1 MITQKFLHPQVKT
14 TAPDKFRVRPSSG
27 TISSLQTASISVI
40 VQKGQLLQPMNKDK
54 FLVMSMPLPE
64 DNPLTTDEIS
74 NLWKGVNAGS
84 PEVEQHRLKCTV
96 PTSVAA
102 SLITGS
108 DHPNRKTGLC
118 QNSIDFMLLKS
129 ISHSFSVDGYYS
141 DTYITSASVPNLHT
155 NGTKAAQANAQLLNQ
170 HLQANVNQLNETVRH
185 LNNQIRTQQSLQ
197 WITIFVFVMISIAMV
212 YILKMEIQNSNS
224 QYCID
229 K

>member
-1 MITQKFLHPQVKT
+1 VWINTHIVWNIICVSKSNNFLLNVVVTLYFIQIIIVYLTPSKITCLAAQVKT

-40 VQKGQLLQPMNKDK
+40 VQKGQMLQPMNKDK
-54 FLVMSMPLPE
+54 FLVMCMPLPE

-108 DHPNRKTGLC
+108 DLPTRKIIAEHTKVTDS
-118 QNSIDFMLLKS
+118 QP
-129 ISHSFSVDGYYS
+129 FS
-141 DTYITSASVPNLHT
+141 PLF
-155 NGTKAAQANAQLLNQ
+155 Q
-170 HLQANVNQLNETVRH
+170 
-185 LNNQIRTQQSLQ
+185 
-197 WITIFVFVMISIAMV
+197 
-212 YILKMEIQNSNS
+212 
-224 QYCID
+224 
-229 K
+229 

>member
-1 MITQKFLHPQVKT
+1 
-14 TAPDKFRVRPSSG
+14 
-27 TISSLQTASISVI
+27 
-40 VQKGQLLQPMNKDK
+40 
-54 FLVMSMPLPE
+54 MSMALPE
-64 DNPLTTDEIS
+64 DNPLTNDEIS

-108 DHPNRKTGLC
+108 DLPNRKIEFELPRTFLTF
-118 QNSIDFMLLKS
+118 NILFL
-129 ISHSFSVDGYYS
+129 VDGFIS
-141 DTYITSASVPNLHT
+141 DTHITSSTNPLLHN
-155 NGTKAAQANAQLLNQ
+155 NGSKAAANAQMLNQ
-170 HLQANVNQLNETVRH
+170 HLQHSIGQLNETVH
-185 LNNQIRTQQSLQ
+185 QLNNQIRTQQSLQ